1 MDKNINI
8 DHEMIEYILSHT
20 KNLHPVQKELIKFNE
35 NLGHIKRLQLSIL
48 QGNFLQFLIKIKNFK
63 SCLEIGTFT
72 GYSSLSMAL
81 ALPKYGKVHS
91 IDNNLSKN
99 KIANSF
105 FEKAKVKKKIKTE
118 ISDGNIAMDR
128 LIKNKKKFDLIF
140 IDADKENYVSYF
152 NKSLKLLNKNGLIV
166 VDNILWKGDVINDM
180 AKDKLTTQ
188 IKNFNDHI
196 KKTNI
201 NKYILPVGD
210 GFFICWK

>member
-1 MDKNINI
+1 M
-8 DHEMIEYILSHT
+8 
-20 KNLHPVQKELIKFNE
+20 
-35 NLGHIKRLQLSIL
+35 
-48 QGNFLQFLIKIKNFK
+48 KNFK
-63 SCLEIGTFT
+63 SCLELGTFT

-81 ALPKYGKVHS
+81 SLPKNGRVHS
-91 IDNNLSKN
+91 IDNDLSKN

-140 IDADKENYVSYF
+140 IDADKENYISYF

-166 VDNILWKGDVINDM
+166 VDNILWKGEVVNAM

-201 NKYILPVGD
+201 NRYILPIGD

>member
-81 ALPKYGKVHS
+81 ALPKNGRVHS

-105 FEKAKVKKKIKTE
+105 FEKAKMKKKIKTE
-118 ISDGNIAMDR
+118 ILDGNIALDR

-140 IDADKENYVSYF
+140 IDADKGNYVSYF

>member
-35 NLGHIKRLQLSIL
+35 KLGHNKKLQLSIL
-48 QGNFLQFLIKIKNFK
+48 QSNFLQFLIKMKNFK
-63 SCLEIGTFT
+63 SCLELGTFT

-81 ALPKYGKVHS
+81 ALPKYGEVHS

-140 IDADKENYVSYF
+140 IDADKENYVNYF

-166 VDNILWKGDVINDM
+166 VDNILWKGEVINDM

>member
-81 ALPKYGKVHS
+81 ALPKNGRVHS

-118 ISDGNIAMDR
+118 ILDGNIAMDR